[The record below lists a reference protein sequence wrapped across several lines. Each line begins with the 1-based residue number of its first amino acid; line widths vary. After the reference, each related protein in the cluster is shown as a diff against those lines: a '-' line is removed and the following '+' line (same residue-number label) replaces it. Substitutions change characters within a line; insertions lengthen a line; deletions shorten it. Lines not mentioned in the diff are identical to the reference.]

1 MKDRRIPHPPRA
13 KASALAVLVLALAAL
28 ALPSSASAFSTPAIV
43 TPTDSSV
50 EGLAWNGS
58 FTFSMSDTTAV
69 TEYDLLRG
77 TPNGG
82 VCDSLA
88 LQFAAT
94 VATSTDP
101 SATLLGNIPGT
112 SAVYCYWVEAT
123 DGLAPLTSNPVEIT
137 FDGTAPTVSITSNP
151 PSFTTSQSAS
161 FIFTVS
167 DGTRQCQLDGGGFG
181 PCGSSTTMAY
191 SGLAEG
197 PHTFT
202 VQSTDA
208 AQNVG
213 SDTYS
218 WTIDRT
224 NPTVQITL
232 NTKPSSLSND
242 TSVTFGFSSTE
253 GTPDCKLDPGGVFG
267 ACSTATTMTYPTLS
281 EGPHTF
287 TVRFTDAAG
296 NTGTDAYSWT
306 VDHTPPSV
314 PTSLTL
320 VGPASRNTQPSFTFG
335 TSTDAHGPLAYRLYR
350 DGTFTG
356 LTAST
361 GSIAD
366 STIAADGSNDGTY
379 AYTVRAVDAAGNES
393 ASSGTVSVTMDS
405 GPPSIPANVHA
416 LANPTRLVPVISWS
430 ASTGTPAAYQV
441 LRNGV
446 LIGTVNAPGSVFGD
460 AAITA
465 DGTYTYTVRA
475 VDNAGNMSID
485 STSTKVIYDTTAP
498 GAPAVTAAGAAGGTA
513 TLSWSAVSD
522 GGSGVAGYQVRRS
535 AADGAAPTSPAD
547 GTAACGPLGA
557 TALGCSDSGLTA
569 GATYRYAV
577 FATDAV
583 GNVSAAGLTA
593 GVLIPVSVDRTPPK
607 APSALH
613 AAISGARVALSW
625 KNPKADVSK
634 VTVVW
639 NARRAPRSAS
649 DGTAVYHGAGTHVD
663 LKLDRLPPG
672 KHLRFAVFALDRAG
686 NVSTAARTTLS
697 VPLASL
703 LSLAPGGKLSG
714 DPNLSWATVK
724 GATYYN
730 VQVFEGKQAK
740 TRVGVAWP
748 TGTTWTLPGADMQK
762 GKTYTWYV
770 WPGLGAKAAARY
782 GKLIGKVTFTY
793 TG

>member
-1 MKDRRIPHPPRA
+1 MNARRILHPLRT
-13 KASALAVLVLALAAL
+13 KAAPLAVFALAFAAL
-28 ALPSSASAFSTPAIV
+28 ALPSTASAFSTPAIV
-43 TPTDSSV
+43 TPADSSV
-50 EGLAWNGS
+50 EGLAWNGT
-58 FTFSMSDTTAV
+58 FTFSMADTTGV

-77 TPNGG
+77 APNGG

-88 LQFAAT
+88 LGFAST
-94 VATSTDP
+94 VTSSTDP
-101 SATLLGNIPGT
+101 SATVLGDIPSVSG
-112 SAVYCYWVEAT
+112 VYCYWVAAT
-123 DGLAPLTSNPVEIT
+123 DGLSPLTSSPVEIT
-137 FDGTAPTVSITSNP
+137 YDGTAPTVSITSNP
-151 PSFTTSQSAS
+151 ASFTTSTSAN

-167 DGTRQCQLDGGGFG
+167 DGTRQCQLDGGAFG
-181 PCGSSTTMAY
+181 SCSSSTTMAY
-191 SGLAEG
+191 SGLSEG

-202 VQSTDA
+202 VQSTDTA
-208 AQNVG
+208 LNVG

-224 NPTVQITL
+224 NPAVQITL
-232 NTKPSSLSND
+232 NTKPASLSND
-242 TSVTFGFSSTE
+242 TSVTFGFSATE

-267 ACSTATTMTYPTLS
+267 SCSTATTMTYPTLS
-281 EGPHTF
+281 EGSHTF

-296 NTGTDAYSWT
+296 NTGTDAYTWT

-314 PTSLTL
+314 PTNLTL

-335 TSTDAHGPLAYRLYR
+335 TSTDAHGPLSYRLYR

-366 STIAADGSNDGTY
+366 SMIAADGSNDGTY
-379 AYTVRAVDAAGNES
+379 SYTVRAVDAAGNES

-416 LANPTRLVPVISWS
+416 LANPTRLVPVISWN
-430 ASTGTPAAYQV
+430 ASTGTPATYQV

-446 LIGTVNAPGSVFGD
+446 QIGTVNAPGNVFGD

-475 VDNAGNMSID
+475 VDSAGNMSLD
-485 STSTKVIYDTTAP
+485 STSTKVIYDTTVP
-498 GAPAVTAAGAAGGTA
+498 GTPAVTAVGAAGGTV
-513 TLSWSAVSD
+513 TLSWPAVAD

-535 AADGAAPTSPAD
+535 AAGGAAPTSPGD
-547 GTAACGPLGA
+547 GTGVCGTLGA
-557 TALGCSDSGLTA
+557 TALGCGDSGLTP

-583 GNVSAAGLTA
+583 GNVSAAGQSA
-593 GVLIPVSVDRTPPK
+593 PVLIPLSIDKTPPK
-607 APSALH
+607 APTALH
-613 AAISGARVALSW
+613 AAIAGTRLALSW
-625 KNPKADVSK
+625 KNPKAGVSK

-639 NARRAPRSAS
+639 NAKRAPRSS
-649 DGTAVYHGAGTHVD
+649 RDGTAVYHGAGTHVD
-663 LKLDRLPPG
+663 LKLDKLPPG
-672 KHLRFAVFALDRAG
+672 KHVRFAVFALDRAG
-686 NVSTAARTTLS
+686 NVSAAARTTFA
-697 VPLASL
+697 VPVASL

-714 DPNLSWATVK
+714 SPSLSWAKVT
-724 GATYYN
+724 GASYYN
-730 VQVFEGKQAK
+730 VQVFEGKQA
-740 TRVGVAWP
+740 TRRVGVAWP
-748 TGTTWTLPGADMQK
+748 TGTTWTLPGTDLQK

-770 WPGLGAKAAARY
+770 WPGVGAKSAAHY
-782 GKLIGKVTFTY
+782 GALIGKVTFTY